1 MTMFRTLRA
10 VSLVTALVAGCG
22 GATANQ
28 QNPFPDCPLPEGA
41 GFTGRWGSN
50 LGDME
55 LSQDGNT
62 VVGSWK
68 DLPNHK
74 TGHIEGTMR
83 GCLLLFSWTQSDDMI
98 PGMPRESTGRGV
110 FRYILDPASGTGVP
124 IHRFEGTWGYGNDLQ
139 GGGVWNGRKKRE
151 GG

>member
-10 VSLVTALVAGCG
+10 VSLVIALVAGCG
-22 GATANQ
+22 GAPANQ
-28 QNPFPDCPLPEGA
+28 QNPFPDCPLTEGA

-50 LGDME
+50 LGVME
-55 LSQDGNT
+55 LSQDGAT

-139 GGGVWNGRKKRE
+139 GGGV
-151 GG
+151 